1 MLYFVYNLRTY
12 VSPLCDRM
20 EIEMAKDY
28 KDIRKPW
35 FRFVKKIMRLFVK
48 ESEFV
53 YLGEKINEPTII
65 LSNHVGT
72 SAPLAWELYGKT
84 HFRFWGASEM
94 NSGLIHLY
102 KYQTRIYYHGKKHWN
117 LHLARLFCIIASP
130 LTYMFYKGI
139 NLISTYHDIRFT
151 KTISESIHTL
161 DEGKSVVIFPEI
173 SDKGY
178 LDVLEGF
185 HQGFTV
191 LGSILLKKG
200 KDVPITVAYYKKSE
214 RRYIIDRPVMLSE
227 IFVEGRSREE
237 IAKQLCDRCN
247 YLGQMD
253 INNKESATELKKVAV
268 NH

>member
-1 MLYFVYNLRTY
+1 MSKNG
-12 VSPLCDRM
+12 
-20 EIEMAKDY
+20 Y

-35 FRFVKKIMRLFVK
+35 FRVIKKIMRLFIK
-48 ESEFV
+48 ETEFV
-53 YLGEKINEPTII
+53 YLGEKITEPTII

-72 SAPLAWELYGKT
+72 AAPLAWELYGKMP
-84 HFRFWGASEM
+84 FRFWGASEM
-94 NSGLIHLY
+94 NSGLVSLY
-102 KYQTRIYYHGKKHWN
+102 KYQTRVFYHEKKHWN
-117 LHLARLFCIIASP
+117 LHLARLFCLIASP

-139 NLISTYHDIRFT
+139 NLISTYRDIRFKHT
-151 KTISESIHTL
+151 VTESIDAL
-161 DEGKSVVIFPEI
+161 DSGKSVIIFPEI

-214 RRYIIDRPVMLSE
+214 KRYIVDKAVMLSD
-227 IFVEGRSREE
+227 IFRNGASREQ

-253 INNKESATELKKVAV
+253 LNSREEEKIVEKIAV
-268 NH
+268 NQ